1 MLDMW
6 GPQERQMFLRRQ
18 RKKKSFLPT
27 SSEKSSSDS
36 SWKCANSTFYSQ
48 EHLGLWRKPPLD
60 LQSWFFLFLSINSL
74 NHSVSGNLRNLLIG
88 ASLVVQWM
96 RPCALNAKEPGSIPD
111 EGIRSHMLQ
120 MRLNMLQL
128 KIPHARRK
136 IEDPMWCNLDLVQ
149 PNKEINIFLNK
160 KNLLINWAKTSTRS
174 YFLTAS
180 L

>member
-1 MLDMW
+1 
-6 GPQERQMFLRRQ
+6 MFLRGQ
-18 RKKKSFLPT
+18 RKKKVFFQHPQKRVPLIPH
-27 SSEKSSSDS
+27 E
-36 SWKCANSTFYSQ
+36 NVQIQHSTLRNTWAYR
-48 EHLGLWRKPPLD
+48 RKPPLD

-128 KIPHARRK
+128 KIPHAPRK

-160 KNLLINWAKTSTRS
+160 KNLLIN
-174 YFLTAS
+174 
-180 L
+180 

>member
-18 RKKKSFLPT
+18 RKKKKVFLPT
-27 SSEKSSSDS
+27 SSEESSSDS

-48 EHLGLWRKPPLD
+48 EHLGLQKKATTRSAILVLPVSK
-60 LQSWFFLFLSINSL
+60 INSL

-111 EGIRSHMLQ
+111 EGTRSHMLQ

-128 KIPHARRK
+128 KIPHAPRK
-136 IEDPMWCNLDLVQ
+136 IEDPMWCNLDLGQ
-149 PNKEINIFLNK
+149 PNK
-160 KNLLINWAKTSTRS
+160 
-174 YFLTAS
+174 
-180 L
+180 